1 MHGRE
6 NVPLHAFF
14 NFMRKGFT
22 NMDTIRNETTENMQT
37 TEPTEELATCC
48 SGKKKQRTDKEYRD
62 LMNRLKRIE
71 GQVRG
76 IQGMLE
82 RGAYCPDILVQVAAV
97 NAALNSFNKVLLTE
111 HLKTCVV
118 DNIRQGNDEV
128 VDELVQ
134 TLKKMMK

>member
-1 MHGRE
+1 
-6 NVPLHAFF
+6 
-14 NFMRKGFT
+14 
-22 NMDTIRNETTENMQT
+22 MDTINSEITEDMESMNHGEN
-37 TEPTEELATCC
+37 TELSGEACC
-48 SGKKKQRTDKEYRD
+48 SGKNKKRTDKEFRD

-82 RGAYCPDILVQVAAV
+82 RDAYCPDILVQVAAV
-97 NAALNSFNKVLLTE
+97 NAALNSFNKVLLTD

-118 DNIRQGNDEV
+118 ENIRQGNDEV

>member
-1 MHGRE
+1 
-6 NVPLHAFF
+6 
-14 NFMRKGFT
+14 
-22 NMDTIRNETTENMQT
+22 MDTIKNEITENK
-37 TEPTEELATCC
+37 EFTEETETCC
-48 SGKKKQRTDKEYRD
+48 SGKKKQRTDKEYKD

-118 DNIRQGNDEV
+118 DNIRQGNDEI